1 MTSASGTP
9 ASPVPALILA
19 SRSPRRAALLRQMGF
34 DFSVFWKEVDENLK
48 EQTDPAGTVLSLSAL
63 KAEAV
68 LPGIVEGLV
77 VGADTL
83 VVLEGEMLGK
93 PESQAEAGRML
104 RRLSGRTHEV
114 FTGFTLIDVG
124 ANARSSGVER
134 TAVTFRRLDDWEI
147 DEYVST
153 GMPMDKAGAYGI
165 QDRSG
170 LFVDRIDGCFY
181 NVVGFPLTK
190 FFEELK
196 KLVGPA
202 AVRKMLSHPGRA
214 PSERNG

>member
-1 MTSASGTP
+1 MTSASGPP
-9 ASPVPALILA
+9 ASPVPPLILA

-34 DFSVFWKEVDENLK
+34 DFSIVWKEVDESLK
-48 EQTDPAGTVLSLSAL
+48 DRTDPAETVLSLSAL

-68 LPGIVEGLV
+68 LPGIAGGLI
-77 VGADTL
+77 VGADTV
-83 VVLEGEMLGK
+83 VVLEGDLLGK
-93 PESQAEAGRML
+93 PESQIEAGRML

-114 FTGFTLIDVG
+114 FTGFTLIDAGTNRRV
-124 ANARSSGVER
+124 SDVER

-190 FFEELK
+190 FFEGLK

-202 AVRKMLSHPGRA
+202 AVRKMLSRPGHA